1 MKETFLEDGDFTQA
15 ERDFLWQ
22 LQAFLRLSDEEADAH
37 QLNHLRRLA
46 WITEGN
52 LPEIAASVNL
62 QRGEVAH
69 WEGPVTWKH
78 LKTRRKRVAGTRA
91 QSVRIAK
98 GVRFKVG
105 GTSGRTEEWQELQ
118 TVDEGKAIITSKR
131 LLFVGMQKNL
141 NVKHDKILDLEVY
154 NDAVTIH
161 RGTVNP
167 THFFMEDPAEFYAV
181 LGTILQAG

>member
-1 MKETFLEDGDFTQA
+1 M
-15 ERDFLWQ
+15 
-22 LQAFLRLSDEEADAH
+22 
-37 QLNHLRRLA
+37 
-46 WITEGN
+46 EGN

-78 LKTRRKRVAGTRA
+78 LKTRRQRVAGTRA

-98 GVRFKVG
+98 GVSFKVG
-105 GTSGRTEEWQELQ
+105 GTSGRTEEWQDLQ
-118 TVDEGKAIITSKR
+118 TVDVGKAIITSKR
-131 LLFVGMQKNL
+131 LLFVGAQKNL

-154 NDAVTIH
+154 SDAVTIH

-167 THFFMEDPAEFYAV
+167 THFFTEDADEFYTV
-181 LGTILQAG
+181 LGTVLATG